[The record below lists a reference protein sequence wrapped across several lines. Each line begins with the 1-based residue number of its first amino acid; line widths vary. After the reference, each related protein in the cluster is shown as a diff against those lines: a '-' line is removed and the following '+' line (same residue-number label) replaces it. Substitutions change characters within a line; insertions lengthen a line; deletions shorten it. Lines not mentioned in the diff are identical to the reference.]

1 VESRELAS
9 FIEGRKGGE
18 EPKLSKGDEIWNI
31 RVMDGVYE
39 IDVASLMMKEPI
51 IVAGEEG
58 EYVVSLSSA
67 FEKKSTGLRKYVEF
81 LRRK

>member
-1 VESRELAS
+1 
-9 FIEGRKGGE
+9 
-18 EPKLSKGDEIWNI
+18 
-31 RVMDGVYE
+31 
-39 IDVASLMMKEPI
+39 MMKEPI